1 MSCVYALRNASLLFE
16 HQVSNNKI
24 TFCDRNEMASIKVC
38 FVKYLLPQ
46 TFDVQYIDVF
56 EKPMGLRV
64 FDLKA
69 KFITSDRTVIRRF

>member
-1 MSCVYALRNASLLFE
+1 M
-16 HQVSNNKI
+16 
-24 TFCDRNEMASIKVC
+24 RNETASIKVC

-46 TFDVQYIDVF
+46 TFDVQFIDVF